1 MKETYYI
8 TGMTCVGC
16 QRRIEKSLKK
26 VTGIKNVEV
35 NLQTGQLN
43 CEYDDKKVSED
54 EIIKQ
59 VELLGYGI
67 SKNEK
72 TSIKKN
78 IGLFGTIIGIFVIVS
93 VLGIQNLL
101 VPGNTASS
109 NMSYEMLLLLGL
121 TTSVHCIAM
130 CEGVNLSQSQ
140 KYKKA
145 VFEYNIGRVLC
156 YTVIGFVLGL
166 LGKILGTSF
175 SGMTYKIQGIVNYPC
190 LKTRA

>member
-72 TSIKKN
+72 SSVIKS
-78 IGLFGTIIGIFVIVS
+78 IGLFGVIIGIFMLVS
-93 VLGIQNLL
+93 MLGIQNLL

-109 NMSYEMLLLLGL
+109 NMSYGMLLLLGL
-121 TTSVHCIAM
+121 ATSVHCIAM
-130 CEGVNLSQSQ
+130 CGGINLIIRS
-140 KYKKA
+140 
-145 VFEYNIGRVLC
+145 
-156 YTVIGFVLGL
+156 
-166 LGKILGTSF
+166 
-175 SGMTYKIQGIVNYPC
+175 
-190 LKTRA
+190 